1 MLYTQMGKNH
11 TYSNF
16 KKRLVDI
23 LEARGFGNLKPEQIR
38 MWLSSGSKE
47 LEKSFKDIKDGKK
60 SETKETGKLFLKSS
74 KLLSDMFY
82 GLQLE
87 MLKQTQEQNSL
98 ESLSNHMLEPR

>member
-38 MWLSSGSKE
+38 MWLSTGSKE
-47 LEKSFKDIKDGKK
+47 LEKSFKDIKDGNK
-60 SETKETGKLFLKSS
+60 SETK
-74 KLLSDMFY
+74 
-82 GLQLE
+82 
-87 MLKQTQEQNSL
+87 
-98 ESLSNHMLEPR
+98 

>member
-1 MLYTQMGKNH
+1 
-11 TYSNF
+11 
-16 KKRLVDI
+16 
-23 LEARGFGNLKPEQIR
+23 

-82 GLQLE
+82 GL
-87 MLKQTQEQNSL
+87 
-98 ESLSNHMLEPR
+98 